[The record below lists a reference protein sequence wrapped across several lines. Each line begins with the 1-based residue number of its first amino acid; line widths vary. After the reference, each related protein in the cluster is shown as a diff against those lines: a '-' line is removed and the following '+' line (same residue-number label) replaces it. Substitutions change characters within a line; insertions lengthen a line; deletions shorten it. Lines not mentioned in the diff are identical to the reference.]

1 MLLGL
6 CLRMEQLP
14 KSKIANPPA
23 EVSAGD
29 EVRQDKV
36 DRLKQALQNG
46 TYRIS
51 SDDVARKLIEH
62 MIRPKD

>member
-1 MLLGL
+1 
-6 CLRMEQLP
+6 MEQLP

-23 EVSAGD
+23 DFAADV

-36 DRLKQALQNG
+36 DKLKQALQNG

-62 MIRPKD
+62 MLRPKD

>member
-1 MLLGL
+1 
-6 CLRMEQLP
+6 MEQIP

-23 EVSAGD
+23 DLPDGD

-36 DRLKQALQNG
+36 DKLKQALQNG
-46 TYRIS
+46 TYHVS

-62 MIRPKD
+62 MLRPKD